1 MNSAATVYIVDDE
14 VQVCTG
20 LSRLVRSAGLQ
31 ARTFTDGHEFLA
43 NPPGDGLGCI
53 LLDVN
58 MPGMSGPELHA
69 RLAEVALNLPVI
81 YLTGVGN
88 VPLTVEAMK
97 RGAEDFLEKPVDAER
112 LLAAIDKAIATHRQR
127 SSHDGHLAELRSRV
141 DLLSAREREV
151 MGHVIGGRLNKQ
163 IAYDLGI
170 AEKTV
175 KVHRGRVMTKI
186 GARSLAQLVHICDEL
201 GIESTAASG
210 KA

>member
-14 VQVCTG
+14 AQVCTG

-31 ARTFTDGHEFLA
+31 AQTFTDGREFLA

-53 LLDVN
+53 LLDVD
-58 MPGMSGPELHA
+58 MPGMSGPELHV
-69 RLAEVALNLPVI
+69 RLGDLALNLPVI

-88 VPLTVEAMK
+88 VPLSVEAMK
-97 RGAEDFLEKPVDAER
+97 RGAQDFLEKPVDAEQ

-127 SSHDGHLAELRSRV
+127 SAHDGHLSELKTRV

-201 GIESTAASG
+201 GIQPTPGADKG
-210 KA
+210 

>member
-31 ARTFTDGHEFLA
+31 ARTFTDGREFLA

-69 RLAEVALNLPVI
+69 HLGELALNLPVI

-97 RGAEDFLEKPVDAER
+97 RGAQDFLEKPVDAEQ
-112 LLAAIDKAIATHRQR
+112 LLAAIDKAIAAHRQR
-127 SSHDGHLAELRSRV
+127 SAHDGHLAELRSRV
-141 DLLSAREREV
+141 DLLSGREREV
-151 MGHVIGGRLNKQ
+151 MGHVIAGRLNKQ

-186 GARSLAQLVHICDEL
+186 GARSLAQLVPSCDEL
-201 GIESTAASG
+201 GIESTPGGG
-210 KA
+210 KG